1 VTLHIVKL
9 CVGIDT
15 VEALAAWQKRRL
27 AQLRKRDPKARLR
40 HVTRMTPK
48 RRGDVLD
55 EGSLYWVIKGYVRVR
70 QRIIGLRETRTN
82 DGTRACAIELSPKLV
97 KTQLTNWRPFQG
109 WRYLAPEE
117 APPDLPK
124 LPKGSAR
131 DDELPSKLAAELR
144 ELGLL

>member
-1 VTLHIVKL
+1 MTLHIVKL

-15 VEALAAWQKRRL
+15 VEELADWQKRRL

-70 QRIIGLRETRTN
+70 QRIIGLRETRTK
-82 DGTRACAIELSPKLV
+82 DGARACAIELSPKLV
-97 KTQLTNWRPFQG
+97 KTRLTPWRPFQG
-109 WRYLAPEE
+109 WRYLAAED

-124 LPKGSAR
+124 LPKGSR